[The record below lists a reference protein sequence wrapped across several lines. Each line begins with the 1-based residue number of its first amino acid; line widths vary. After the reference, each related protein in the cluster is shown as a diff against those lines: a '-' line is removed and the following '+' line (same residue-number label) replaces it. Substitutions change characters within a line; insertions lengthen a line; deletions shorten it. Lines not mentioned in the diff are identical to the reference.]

1 MSATCQ
7 FCGKAVATG
16 WDARHA
22 RVCVKNPDVWSEIVV
37 NIDDGNGCA
46 ITPTLWAKRGYVPSA
61 AYLIGEFGSW
71 DELASKVGL
80 QPSVMRRPAT
90 RLNAPLTENERRRYW
105 DREREPLPQRSG
117 RPPAQREVTEGNRVF
132 VYTTF

>member
-1 MSATCQ
+1 MSASCQ

-22 RVCVKNPDVWSEIVV
+22 AVCVKNPDVWSEIVA
-37 NIDDGNGCA
+37 NIDDGEGCV
-46 ITPTLWAKRGYVPSA
+46 ITPTLWAKRGYTPSA

-71 DELASKVGL
+71 DKLAEAVGL
-80 QPSVMRRPAT
+80 QPAIMRRPAT

-117 RPPAQREVTEGNRVF
+117 RAPAHREVTEGNRVF